1 MQYLTGNSVPEVYTI
16 IQVDPDKLIELG
28 HRLKQHS
35 MDFAKHGESLTVP
48 LTEKILLLY
57 EPTEQYVKPTHT
69 YYSDTRTYFAPAI
82 QSTGEE
88 ATSLQ

>member
-69 YYSDTRTYFAPAI
+69 YSVTHTYLASAI
-82 QSTGEE
+82 QSMGEE

>member
-35 MDFAKHGESLTVP
+35 MDFAQHGESLTVP

-69 YYSDTRTYFAPAI
+69 YSAPAI
-82 QSTGEE
+82 LSMGEE